1 VSSDLVYKK
10 IVGMQMLIEGLAMGA
25 FAMAHEDTN
34 DPLLKTLLKYTMS
47 DEAFHHKFG
56 KIWAD
61 RTIPKLSTS
70 EHNKVEDWSEGL
82 FTNLL
87 FNLVNPW
94 EKKEIY
100 ESVGLDHKWVAKEF
114 VAGLDRDEIAKT
126 EMRQQNNIFRVLV
139 KTLLKAHII
148 TDRTKATY
156 AEYVDM
162 EELHQEDDEVA
173 GTDIAN
179 KGIKILQAINT

>member
-1 VSSDLVYKK
+1 
-10 IVGMQMLIEGLAMGA
+10 
-25 FAMAHEDTN
+25 
-34 DPLLKTLLKYTMS
+34 MS

-61 RTIPKLSTS
+61 RTIPKLSPA

-87 FNLVNPW
+87 YNLVNPW

-100 ESVGLDHKWVAKEF
+100 ESVGLDHKWVTKEF
-114 VAGLDRDEIAKT
+114 IAGLDRDDVIRA
-126 EMRQQNNIFRVLV
+126 EMKQQNNIFRVLV
-139 KTLLKAHII
+139 KTLVKAHII
-148 TDRTKATY
+148 TDRTKNTY
-156 AEYVDM
+156 MEFVDV

-173 GTDIAN
+173 GQDIAD
-179 KGIKILQAINT
+179 KGIEILQKINT